1 MVILFKNG
9 QPLKKHKDLDCVYSY
24 MKRYYNL
31 SKADLI
37 INKELNLDGNVFKIV
52 DTSTDLQSIYD
63 ELKRVKSYLLNSAMN
78 YKTITDVDSD
88 ILLNYLSTKGI
99 KANIVRYPDI
109 KCYVVERYDA

>member
-9 QPLKKHKDLDCVYSY
+9 QPLKKYKDIDCVYSY

-31 SKADLI
+31 SKADLF

-88 ILLNYLSTKGI
+88 LLLNYLSTKGI

-109 KCYVVERYDA
+109 KCYVVERYDV